1 MTDFGLAKRLDEE
14 SGLTQDG
21 AIVGTPSYMAPE
33 QARAA
38 SDLSTA
44 VDVYGLGA
52 VLYELLTG
60 RPPFKGGT
68 VVETMMK
75 ARSQSPPAPRTL
87 AADID
92 PDLETICLK
101 CLEREPQARYGSAA
115 RFADDLERWL
125 EDKPIQAR
133 KVSVPERLV
142 KWGRRQPL
150 LAGAA
155 GTIAVASVGL
165 LVLGGFL
172 WQDAEQRAAAVEN
185 LDVARS
191 QLNKIQTEARDQ
203 QKLADAVQREVVQ
216 AKDQLKRARRDALH
230 TQYAA
235 DMLLVHAAWEGDN
248 LTAVGD
254 LLGRYQNPAE
264 QEDVRGFEWHYLNR
278 QLHGARLS
286 WRDTP
291 EDRESKGSI
300 LGMAISPDGKSL
312 ATAQMG
318 SKLKLWNLADGRLLQ
333 EIESKRADSG
343 DKKFANIAG
352 LFFADE
358 GRKLVTV
365 VRRAPGEQQADWSAP
380 AAAGAAL
387 LASPSLL
394 AASSP
399 SGVALAES
407 AMNAGST
414 AITPAR
420 RAAAAR
426 AIAAFFNSAAA
437 NSNALRIDSLADSL
451 EYQTFT
457 LGAQDSPRIE
467 SFDPG
472 QLQTT
477 VLPLL
482 SNPFV
487 FTHEGQVLIVLAIDR
502 SPDGKFLALAGV
514 EPKEASGAPGSSGG
528 LSGKL
533 LIWDLA
539 NGQVH
544 AEQKSSTWLTA
555 VAFSSDSA
563 TLAIGN
569 SEGTV
574 SLVAPDLSRAS
585 RVLPGQHGWIYSLHF
600 ARDGNRL
607 AGGARDG
614 LVILWDVTGAK
625 EVARLRGHTSAVCRV
640 ELSPDGQTL
649 VSGDMDGTIK
659 VWDLAHATQSLNL
672 HGHETSV
679 AGLAFNG
686 GGDQLLSVDLSGS
699 ARTWRMTDGELL
711 HANKSQDIDDLLM
724 RVSRSGKT
732 IAWKDKSTETIL
744 VRDIATGRQTRL
756 NWPDHQPTGFTFSMD
771 DRLLAAAN
779 LNDRGGLAVWNIA
792 NGRQLAAT
800 DGIRLSETAHPYSSA
815 FSPDTKLLACAQD
828 GGVLLWDWQA
838 GKSRRIMDAPGMA
851 TTALAFS
858 ADGKLIAAAA
868 NDTTGSGVATVRVWD
883 LAGNRVLSECR
894 GAGLGVGALA
904 FGPDGGRLVTGGVT
918 SSQQGILKLWDTT
931 GGREVFSAQFPMAM
945 ITAVAFSADGRRLAA
960 AVTPIDLSKLVKDVP
975 SEIHVWDATPVAGDS
990 PK

>member
-437 NSNALRIDSLADSL
+437 
-451 EYQTFT
+451 
-457 LGAQDSPRIE
+457 
-467 SFDPG
+467 
-472 QLQTT
+472 
-477 VLPLL
+477 PLVMM
-482 SNPFV
+482 PPP
-487 FTHEGQVLIVLAIDR
+487 Q
-502 SPDGKFLALAGV
+502 
-514 EPKEASGAPGSSGG
+514 
-528 LSGKL
+528 
-533 LIWDLA
+533 
-539 NGQVH
+539 
-544 AEQKSSTWLTA
+544 
-555 VAFSSDSA
+555 
-563 TLAIGN
+563 
-569 SEGTV
+569 
-574 SLVAPDLSRAS
+574 
-585 RVLPGQHGWIYSLHF
+585 
-600 ARDGNRL
+600 
-607 AGGARDG
+607 
-614 LVILWDVTGAK
+614 
-625 EVARLRGHTSAVCRV
+625 
-640 ELSPDGQTL
+640 
-649 VSGDMDGTIK
+649 
-659 VWDLAHATQSLNL
+659 
-672 HGHETSV
+672 
-679 AGLAFNG
+679 
-686 GGDQLLSVDLSGS
+686 
-699 ARTWRMTDGELL
+699 
-711 HANKSQDIDDLLM
+711 
-724 RVSRSGKT
+724 
-732 IAWKDKSTETIL
+732 
-744 VRDIATGRQTRL
+744 
-756 NWPDHQPTGFTFSMD
+756 
-771 DRLLAAAN
+771 
-779 LNDRGGLAVWNIA
+779 
-792 NGRQLAAT
+792 
-800 DGIRLSETAHPYSSA
+800 
-815 FSPDTKLLACAQD
+815 
-828 GGVLLWDWQA
+828 
-838 GKSRRIMDAPGMA
+838 
-851 TTALAFS
+851 
-858 ADGKLIAAAA
+858 
-868 NDTTGSGVATVRVWD
+868 
-883 LAGNRVLSECR
+883 
-894 GAGLGVGALA
+894 
-904 FGPDGGRLVTGGVT
+904 
-918 SSQQGILKLWDTT
+918 
-931 GGREVFSAQFPMAM
+931 
-945 ITAVAFSADGRRLAA
+945 
-960 AVTPIDLSKLVKDVP
+960 
-975 SEIHVWDATPVAGDS
+975 
-990 PK
+990 